1 MLNWVDVYDLFK
13 IINLTSTYCYFFWA
27 TIHRSKC
34 ATIYPF
40 PTLFYMSLVIF
51 ILSCYV
57 FFRIHKGFD
66 LTCMHAHINQN
77 CLPRMCSFH
86 FLIWT
91 SYIVHIQKLI
101 NWIFKKIHCL
111 RWRPSIHHTFNQFDK
126 KCVCK
131 VLDVYCLDRIMYAKF
146 LHTSSVQ
153 SNASIFSYLQQASLS
168 LSGWEQRT
176 DLTLK

>member
-1 MLNWVDVYDLFK
+1 MNWLVQSLVLIIFARIRQITMASWQQARRMMNLLVFLWSMLNWVDVVYDLFK

-66 LTCMHAHINQN
+66 LTCMYAHINQN

-111 RWRPSIHHTFNQFDK
+111 RWPSIQSDWQ

-131 VLDVYCLDRIMYAKF
+131 
-146 LHTSSVQ
+146 
-153 SNASIFSYLQQASLS
+153 
-168 LSGWEQRT
+168 
-176 DLTLK
+176 LKC